1 MANDAMGPPG
11 SSGGARAPAA
21 DADGRAAADD
31 AFDPLMLGYEAADPL
46 LQARLW
52 GEAPVSWPASE
63 SRP

>member
-1 MANDAMGPPG
+1 MANDAMWPLA

-21 DADGRAAADD
+21 DADGRASDD

-52 GEAPVSWPASE
+52 GETPVSWPASE